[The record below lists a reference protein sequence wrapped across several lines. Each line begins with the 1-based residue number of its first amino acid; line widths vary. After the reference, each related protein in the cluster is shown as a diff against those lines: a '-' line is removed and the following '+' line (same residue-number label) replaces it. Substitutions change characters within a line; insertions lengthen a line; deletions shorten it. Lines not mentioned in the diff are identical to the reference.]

1 MNDQGKPD
9 LLRLHQLTTNPL
21 LICRIKGESPWR
33 PRFSRACSRVFGV
46 LGTGRMNDQG
56 RLNILRL
63 NQLTTIPLLRCHIKV
78 ESPLRPRFSR
88 ACSRVFGVLRTSRMN
103 DQGQP
108 DILRL
113 HQLATVSLLRCH
125 VKMESPWRPRF
136 SRACSRV
143 FGVLMVNS
151 FPHMRNESV
160 ILSPKVS
167 PMISFTERGILVAV
181 FQKALRWSG
190 GWELSSP
197 QLSCM
202 KLKCDYSD
210 QHPDSPKRFMRVF
223 YLLCQKISNRI
234 SLMQLL
240 MEGA

>member
-33 PRFSRACSRVFGV
+33 PRFSRYCSRVFGV
-46 LGTGRMNDQG
+46 LVTGRMTDQG

-78 ESPLRPRFSR
+78 EFPL
-88 ACSRVFGVLRTSRMN
+88 
-103 DQGQP
+103 
-108 DILRL
+108 
-113 HQLATVSLLRCH
+113 
-125 VKMESPWRPRF
+125 RPRF

-160 ILSPKVS
+160 ILSPKVN
-167 PMISFTERGILVAV
+167 PMISFRERGMLVAV

-190 GWELSSP
+190 GWELVSP

-223 YLLCQKISNRI
+223 LSVMWEDLEYDLGHAITHGRCLIRLIWEFSVKSWTLGPLGPLDPYHPAFDPLRFLTQIDFILPK
-234 SLMQLL
+234 
-240 MEGA
+240 